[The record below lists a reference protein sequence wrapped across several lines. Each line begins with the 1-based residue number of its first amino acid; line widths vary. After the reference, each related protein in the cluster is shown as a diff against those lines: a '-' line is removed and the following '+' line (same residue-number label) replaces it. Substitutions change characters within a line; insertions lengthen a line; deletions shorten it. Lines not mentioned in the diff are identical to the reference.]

1 MCKFQRNRTKNEE
14 VIAYATWVV
23 LWREVYINRPGAR
36 RIALGMRVWSKLFYF
51 FFFTGRHLVYYSYLS
66 MSCVTSRADWY
77 GVVAEVS
84 SKEVSNTQDFM
95 EGECRKIAL
104 SPASEL
110 ALPND
115 NSKHDCAGGKFNL
128 LPGYL
133 TDRDVWWL
141 ISKRKIHAM

>member
-1 MCKFQRNRTKNEE
+1 
-14 VIAYATWVV
+14 
-23 LWREVYINRPGAR
+23 
-36 RIALGMRVWSKLFYF
+36 
-51 FFFTGRHLVYYSYLS
+51 

-84 SKEVSNTQDFM
+84 NTQDFI

-115 NSKHDCAGGKFNL
+115 NSKHDCAGGKFKL

-133 TDRDVWWL
+133 TDKDV
-141 ISKRKIHAM
+141 